1 MEQNGGSRKRPL
13 QIISDRVAK
22 AIQCRRAIF
31 SINAARTTG
40 HGHAKYESKHISYTI
55 YKN

>member
-40 HGHAKYESKHISYTI
+40 HGRAKYESKHISYTI

>member
-13 QIISDRVAK
+13 QIISDKVAK

-31 SINAARTTG
+31 STNAARTTG
-40 HGHAKYESKHISYTI
+40 HRHAKYEPKHISYTI